1 MRACVCVRACVC
13 ACVRACVCVRRRRKK
28 AVPYAVCSR
37 ALVCRNKLYSTLKWS
52 MVTKSGK
59 KGRMSSILSRLH
71 SFRNIIAL
79 WRVRGRSG
87 GESFTELNNKTAEC
101 ESLTGGVRESC
112 VQCVRGRQTHFSMFS
127 SFLITCCATFSH
139 IFRCIS
145 LFLTGLPAT
154 CRASST
160 STWEERERGGERREG
175 GREGEGRGGERRG
188 GERRGGGREG

>member
-1 MRACVCVRACVC
+1 MCALYSESDVQMASCVCVCGVVWCGVVWCGVCVWCVCVR

-28 AVPYAVCSR
+28 AVPYVVCSR
-37 ALVCRNKLYSTLKWS
+37 ALVCGNKLYSTLKWS

-112 VQCVRGRQTHFSMFS
+112 VQCVRV
-127 SFLITCCATFSH
+127 
-139 IFRCIS
+139 S
-145 LFLTGLPAT
+145 LVV
-154 CRASST
+154 
-160 STWEERERGGERREG
+160 
-175 GREGEGRGGERRG
+175 
-188 GERRGGGREG
+188 